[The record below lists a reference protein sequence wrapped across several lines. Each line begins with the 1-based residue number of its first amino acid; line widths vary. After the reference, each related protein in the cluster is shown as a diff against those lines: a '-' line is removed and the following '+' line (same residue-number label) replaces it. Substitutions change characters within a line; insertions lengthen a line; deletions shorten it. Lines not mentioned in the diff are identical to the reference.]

1 MMTNPNNIFVSII
14 VAKSKNNVI
23 GVNGDLPWRLSS
35 DLQNFKAI
43 TTGKPIIM
51 GRKTFDSLP
60 RLLPNRTHIIVSRD
74 KDFMPNGALVY
85 SSIDAA
91 IAAGKAIALKDG
103 VNECCIIGGGEIY
116 KLALPLTDKL
126 HLTEVNCEIE
136 GDTFF
141 PDLNEDEW
149 KEISM
154 QHFEKTEKDDFDFN
168 VRTLERKTTAK
179 NSA

>member
-1 MMTNPNNIFVSII
+1 MTISKDIKVSIV
-14 VAKSKNNVI
+14 VAKSINNVI

-51 GRKTFDSLP
+51 GRKTFESLP
-60 RLLPNRTHIIVSRD
+60 RLLPNRTHIVISRD
-74 KDFMPNGALVY
+74 SAFLPKGALVY

-103 VNECCIIGGGEIY
+103 VNECCVIGGGEIY
-116 KLALPLTDKL
+116 ALALPYTQKL
-126 HLTEVNCEIE
+126 YLTEVDCTIE

-141 PDLNEDEW
+141 PSLDENEW
-149 KEISM
+149 QEISTKS
-154 QHFEKTEKDDFDFN
+154 FSNAGKDDFGFV
-168 VRTLERKTTAK
+168 VRELVRALVRK
-179 NSA
+179 